1 MNNINKNINNSIKL
15 KNDVIIKGENILND
29 NMQDTYIFIKNKTS
43 YLSDV
48 IRNTIFSIQYNKKNN
63 LFSNS
68 DLNNC
73 ILTLTEL
80 YKNID
85 EIDKRIEKCENCDL
99 LIDNLQDIMEKLSLI
114 ICSFGT
120 YNFIDL
126 LNISYGSYYKDNKIS
141 NFILRDKIELI
152 YKYIHPTG
160 YKVIPWKKNINYS
173 SLLSHNVLCSD
184 KITDEINV
192 IENSN
197 QFECF
202 DSDILNSKSFF
213 QKINGIRIVIQNEK
227 KQKTFI
233 IHGIIDD
240 IVLECFSNKYI
251 DYRKYE
257 IFEYISKKY
266 SVNEYLLNRII
277 ECLTLKDILIYS
289 NEDIYK
295 KYNSIISEVNIVKQ
309 NKINVTIKLFLDMDI
324 YSQRSMLIN
333 LFLYNI
339 DDEIQYISYL
349 LYDLITSNKN
359 SNNDSPEQIL
369 IYDSLPWKIKMYF
382 KDIMKFT
389 IKYTQDMIN
398 KYDMN
403 RVSFEQQIYLMKVPE
418 YIKEKAMIKLK
429 EIKGKSDDSSI
440 KAKQYLDALLK
451 IPFGIFREEPILKT
465 IKENNNLFIEIMNTI
480 TIHSNKNS
488 IIDNIP
494 KKPKYS
500 TIEIMKYI
508 YNIENAYQSIIMDD
522 IKYMIKE
529 QTSKQYGEIFK
540 YIQNFY
546 KENNNENVLTLP
558 KSKESR
564 LSLVIDYVN
573 KYKNQ
578 INQIYNLLKT
588 NDHRNNISYTSIL
601 NQVIKLKTKNI
612 NVEKS
617 LHNVNDTLDASI
629 YGHDHA
635 KNQILKIIAQWMNGE
650 QSGYCFGFEGSP
662 GVGKTSLAK
671 KGLAN
676 CLTDDS
682 GTPRP
687 FSFIALGGS
696 SNGSTLEGHSY
707 TYVNSTWGR
716 IADILMETKCM
727 NPIIYIDELDKVS
740 KTEHGKEIIGILTH
754 LIDTTQNDSF
764 QDKYFSGINLDLSKV
779 LFIFS
784 YNDPEQIDR
793 ILLDRIHRIRFDN
806 LTIDDKK
813 IIVTKYILPEI
824 NEKMGFHETVLLKE
838 DIIEYIIE
846 TYTMEPGVRKLKE
859 VLFDL
864 YGEINIELLKCNNY
878 DAIEFPLNVTIEDLD
893 NKYLKKYYKIEDTKI
908 HNENKVG
915 IINGLWA
922 NSLGK
927 GGIIPIETIFFPT
940 TNFLELKLTGLQGD
954 VMKESMNVAKSLAW
968 SLTPNSQKT
977 FLLKIFN
984 DTKCQGLHIHCPQ
997 GAVSKDGPS
1006 AGTAITIAI
1015 YSLFNSVKIK
1025 NKIAITGEINLQ
1037 GQITAIGGVESKI
1050 LGGIR
1055 AGVTHFLYPKANN
1068 REFKEFMEKFSSK
1081 EILANIEFTEISTIQ
1096 ETMKYVFE

>member
-1 MNNINKNINNSIKL
+1 MNKIKDINNSIKL
-15 KNDVIIKGENILND
+15 KNEVIDKNEILYSESNKD
-29 NMQDTYIFIKNKTS
+29 IYLFIKNKTI
-43 YLSDV
+43 YLKEV
-48 IRNTIFSIQYNKKNN
+48 IRNTVYSMQCNKKNQ

-73 ILTLTEL
+73 IFTLTEL

-85 EIDKRIEKCENCDL
+85 EIHITTEKLENKDILLDK
-99 LIDNLQDIMEKLSLI
+99 LQDVMEKLSI
-114 ICSFGT
+114 ILCGFGT
-120 YNFIDL
+120 HNFTDL
-126 LNISYGSYYKDNKIS
+126 LNISLGSHYKDIRLFNELI
-141 NFILRDKIELI
+141 NEKIELV

-160 YKVIPWKKNINYS
+160 YKTLQWKKNIQYDN
-173 SLLSHNVLCSD
+173 LLYHNELCSD
-184 KITDEINV
+184 KITDEINI
-192 IENSN
+192 IENSYN
-197 QFECF
+197 FECF
-202 DSDILNSKSFF
+202 DIDISNTKTFF
-213 QKINGIRIVIQNEK
+213 QKTNGIRVIIHNEK
-227 KQKTFI
+227 KQKTYI
-233 IHGIIDD
+233 ISGIVDD
-240 IVLECFSNKYI
+240 IVLDCFSNKYI
-251 DYRKYE
+251 DYRKKE
-257 IFEYISKKY
+257 IFEYISNKY
-266 SVNEYLLNRII
+266 SVMEDLLIRMIDCI
-277 ECLTLKDILIYS
+277 TLKEILIYS
-289 NEDIYK
+289 SEDMYK
-295 KYNSIISEVNIVKQ
+295 KYNSILSEVNIVKQ
-309 NKINVTIKLFLDMDI
+309 NKINITIKLFLDMDI
-324 YSQRSMLIN
+324 YSQRSMLIH
-333 LFLYNI
+333 LFLYNK

-349 LYDLITSNKN
+349 LYDLITANKN
-359 SNNDSPEQIL
+359 SVNDSPEQLL

-403 RVSFEQQIYLMKVPE
+403 RISYEQQIYLMKVPE
-418 YIKEKAMIKLK
+418 YIKEKAIVKLK
-429 EIKGKSDDSSI
+429 EIKGKTDDSSI

-451 IPFGIFREEPILKT
+451 IPFGIFREEPILKF
-465 IKENNNLFIEIMNTI
+465 IKENNNQFIEII
-480 TIHSNKNS
+480 HTIHNFNDNL
-488 IIDNIP
+488 ITNIP

-500 TIEIMKYI
+500 TVEIMKYLST
-508 YNIENAYQSIIMDD
+508 IENTFRKRMIDD
-522 IKYMIKE
+522 IHFIIKGQTTKKYSECI
-529 QTSKQYGEIFK
+529 K
-540 YIQNFY
+540 YIQNNHKDQDIFT
-546 KENNNENVLTLP
+546 NIIIP

-564 LSLVIDYVN
+564 VALVNNYIDKN
-573 KYKNQ
+573 KNEL
-578 INQIYNLLKT
+578 INIYNLLKNSENRDKQPYT
-588 NDHRNNISYTSIL
+588 NML
-601 NQVIKLKTKNI
+601 NKTVKLKNKTFS
-612 NVEKS
+612 VEKS
-617 LHNVNDTLDASI
+617 LHDINDTLDSSI
-629 YGHDHA
+629 FGHEHA
-635 KNQILKIIAQWMNGE
+635 KNQILKIFAQWMNGE

-671 KGLAN
+671 KGLSN
-676 CLTDDS
+676 CLIDDS
-682 GTPRP
+682 GSPRP

-716 IADILMETKCM
+716 IVDILMETKCM

-740 KTEHGKEIIGILTH
+740 KTDHGKEIIGILTH

-813 IIVTKYILPEI
+813 TIVSKYILPEI
-824 NEKMGFHETVLLKE
+824 NEKMGFFDTVVLSE
-838 DIIEYIIE
+838 DTIEYIIE

-864 YGEINIELLKCNNY
+864 YGEINIELLKCNDY
-878 DAIEFPLNVTIEDLD
+878 EKIEIPIVITIDNLD
-893 NKYLKKYYKIEDTKI
+893 NKYLKKYYKIEETKI
-908 HNENKVG
+908 HTENKVG

-922 NSLGK
+922 NTLGK

-1015 YSLFNSVKIK
+1015 YSLFNSLKIK
-1025 NKIAITGEINLQ
+1025 KNIAITGEINLQ
-1037 GQITAIGGVESKI
+1037 GQVTAIGGLESKI

-1055 AGVTHFLYPKANN
+1055 AGVKQFLYPKENN
-1068 REFKEFMEKFSSK
+1068 REFKEFMEKFESK
-1081 EILANIEFTEISTIQ
+1081 EILTEIEFIKISNIQ
-1096 ETMKYVFE
+1096 EAMKYVFE

>member
-1 MNNINKNINNSIKL
+1 MQNMNISNEIIVKKNILYNEPPNEIY
-15 KNDVIIKGENILND
+15 N
-29 NMQDTYIFIKNKTS
+29 FIKNKS
-43 YLSDV
+43 NYLTEV
-48 IRNTIFSIQYNKKNN
+48 IRNTIFSIQYNKKNA
-63 LFSNS
+63 LFGNS
-68 DLNNC
+68 ELNNC
-73 ILTLTEL
+73 IFTLTEL
-80 YKNID
+80 YKNII
-85 EIDKRIEKCENCDL
+85 EMNDKMNEKMNGDSL
-99 LIDNLQDIMEKLSLI
+99 LDKLQDTMEKLSLI
-114 ICSFGT
+114 LCSFGT
-120 YNFIDL
+120 YHFTDL
-126 LNISYGSYYKDNKIS
+126 LNISYGSHYKDLKIT
-141 NFILRDKIELI
+141 NELLKDKIDII

-160 YKVIPWKKNINYS
+160 YKLNTWKKNIQYNT
-173 SLLSHNVLCSD
+173 LLYHNELCSN
-184 KITDEINV
+184 KINDEMNI
-192 IENSN
+192 IENAPN
-197 QFECF
+197 FECF
-202 DSDILNSKSFF
+202 DVDIPNTKSFM
-213 QKINGIRIVIQNEK
+213 QKTNGIRVVIHNEK
-227 KQKTFI
+227 TQKTYVI
-233 IHGIIDD
+233 SGMVDD
-240 IVLECFSNKYI
+240 IVLDCFSNKYI
-251 DYRKYE
+251 DYRKKD

-266 SVNEYLLNRII
+266 TIIPDLLVRLID
-277 ECLTLKDILIYS
+277 CLTLKDILLYS

-295 KYNSIISEVNIVKQ
+295 KYNSILSEIHVIKQ
-309 NKINVTIKLFLDMDI
+309 NKINITIKLFLDMDI
-324 YSQRSMLIN
+324 YSQRSMLIH
-333 LFLYNI
+333 LFLYNK

-349 LYDLITSNKN
+349 LYDLITSNKQ
-359 SNNDSPEQIL
+359 SVCDSPEQLI

-418 YIKEKAMIKLK
+418 YIKEKAMVKLK
-429 EIKGKSDDSSI
+429 EIKGKTDDSSN

-451 IPFGIFREEPILKT
+451 IPFGIFREEPILKVIKQNNNKFIELFTATTHDNTT
-465 IKENNNLFIEIMNTI
+465 IK
-480 TIHSNKNS
+480 
-488 IIDNIP
+488 IP

-500 TIEIMKYI
+500 TVEIMKYTHS
-508 YNIENAYQSIIMDD
+508 IENTIHNKLLNEINV
-522 IKYMIKE
+522 MIRE
-529 QTSKQYGEIFK
+529 QNSKQFIEVYK
-540 YIQNFY
+540 YIQKYY
-546 KENNNENVLTLP
+546 KSHNVTCEIILKT
-558 KSKESR
+558 KDSR
-564 LSLVIDYVN
+564 ISYVGAFID
-573 KYKNQ
+573 KYNSQ
-578 INQIYNLLKT
+578 INDVYNLLKL
-588 NDHRNNISYTSIL
+588 NDTRKSMSYTNIH
-601 NQVIKLKTKNI
+601 QQIDKLKQKTSS
-612 NVEKS
+612 VEKY
-617 LHNVNDTLDASI
+617 LHKIGDTLDASI
-629 YGHDHA
+629 YGHEHA
-635 KNQILKIIAQWMNGE
+635 KNQILKIVAQWMNGE

-682 GTPRP
+682 GIPRP

-716 IADILMETKCM
+716 IVDILMETKCM

-754 LIDTTQNDSF
+754 LIDATQNDSF

-813 IIVTKYILPEI
+813 TIVAKYILPEI
-824 NEKMGFHETVLLKE
+824 NEKMGFCDTVILSDEL
-838 DIIEYIIE
+838 IEYIIE

-864 YGEINIELLKCNNY
+864 YGEINIEMLKCNDYEN
-878 DAIEFPLNVTIEDLD
+878 IEIPFVITIEDLD
-893 NKYLKKYYKIEDTKI
+893 NKYLKKYYKIEETKI
-908 HNENKVG
+908 HDENKVG

-927 GGIIPIETIFFPT
+927 GGIIPIESIFFPT
-940 TNFLELKLTGLQGD
+940 THFLDLKLTGLQGD

-977 FLLKIFN
+977 LLLKIFN

-1015 YSLFNSVKIK
+1015 YSLFNSKKIK
-1025 NKIAITGEINLQ
+1025 NNIAITGEINLQ
-1037 GQITAIGGVESKI
+1037 GQITAIGGLESKI

-1055 AGVTHFLYPKANN
+1055 AGVDTFLYPKANN

-1081 EILANIEFTEISTIQ
+1081 EIVANIRFIEISTIQ

>member
-1 MNNINKNINNSIKL
+1 MQNMNISNEIIVKKNILYNEPPNEIY
-15 KNDVIIKGENILND
+15 N
-29 NMQDTYIFIKNKTS
+29 FIKNKS
-43 YLSDV
+43 NYLTEV
-48 IRNTIFSIQYNKKNN
+48 IRNTIFSIQYNKKNA
-63 LFSNS
+63 LFGNS
-68 DLNNC
+68 ELNNC
-73 ILTLTEL
+73 IFTLTEL
-80 YKNID
+80 YKNII
-85 EIDKRIEKCENCDL
+85 EMNDKMNEKMNGDSL
-99 LIDNLQDIMEKLSLI
+99 LDKLQDTMEKLSLI
-114 ICSFGT
+114 LCSFGT
-120 YNFIDL
+120 YHFTDL
-126 LNISYGSYYKDNKIS
+126 LNISYGSHYKDLKIT
-141 NFILRDKIELI
+141 NELLKDKIDII

-160 YKVIPWKKNINYS
+160 YKLNTWKKNIQYNT
-173 SLLSHNVLCSD
+173 LLYHNELCSN
-184 KITDEINV
+184 KINDEMNI
-192 IENSN
+192 IENAPN
-197 QFECF
+197 FECF
-202 DSDILNSKSFF
+202 DVDIPNTKSFM
-213 QKINGIRIVIQNEK
+213 QKTNGIRVVIHNEK
-227 KQKTFI
+227 TQKTYVI
-233 IHGIIDD
+233 SGMIDD
-240 IVLECFSNKYI
+240 IVLDCFSNKYI
-251 DYRKYE
+251 DYRKKD

-266 SVNEYLLNRII
+266 TIIPDLLVRLID
-277 ECLTLKDILIYS
+277 CLTLKDILLYS

-295 KYNSIISEVNIVKQ
+295 KYNSILSEIHVIKQ
-309 NKINVTIKLFLDMDI
+309 NKINITIKLFLDMDI
-324 YSQRSMLIN
+324 YSQRSMLIH
-333 LFLYNI
+333 LFLYNK

-349 LYDLITSNKN
+349 LYDLITSNKQ
-359 SNNDSPEQIL
+359 SVCDSPEQLI

-418 YIKEKAMIKLK
+418 YIKEKAMVKLK
-429 EIKGKSDDSSI
+429 EIKGKTDDSSN

-451 IPFGIFREEPILKT
+451 IPFGIFREEPILKV
-465 IKENNNLFIEIMNTI
+465 IKENNNKFIELFAATTHDNTTI
-480 TIHSNKNS
+480 T
-488 IIDNIP
+488 IP

-500 TIEIMKYI
+500 TVEIMKYTHS
-508 YNIENAYQSIIMDD
+508 IENTIHNKLLNEINV
-522 IKYMIKE
+522 MIRE
-529 QTSKQYGEIFK
+529 QNSKQFIEVYK
-540 YIQNFY
+540 YIQKYY
-546 KENNNENVLTLP
+546 KSHNVTCEIILKT
-558 KSKESR
+558 KDSR
-564 LSLVIDYVN
+564 ISYVGAFID
-573 KYKNQ
+573 KYNSQ
-578 INQIYNLLKT
+578 INDVYNLLKL
-588 NDHRNNISYTSIL
+588 NDTRKSMSYTNIH
-601 NQVIKLKTKNI
+601 QQIDKLKQKTSS
-612 NVEKS
+612 VEKY
-617 LHNVNDTLDASI
+617 LHKIGDTLDASI
-629 YGHDHA
+629 YGHEHA
-635 KNQILKIIAQWMNGE
+635 KNQILKIVAQWMNGE

-682 GTPRP
+682 GIPRP

-716 IADILMETKCM
+716 IVDILMETKCM

-754 LIDTTQNDSF
+754 LIDATQNDSF

-813 IIVTKYILPEI
+813 TIVAKYILPEI
-824 NEKMGFHETVLLKE
+824 NEKMGFCDTVILSDEL
-838 DIIEYIIE
+838 IEYIIE

-864 YGEINIELLKCNNY
+864 YGEINIEMLKCNDYEN
-878 DAIEFPLNVTIEDLD
+878 IEIPFVITIEDLD
-893 NKYLKKYYKIEDTKI
+893 NKYLKKYYKIEETKI
-908 HNENKVG
+908 HDENKVG

-927 GGIIPIETIFFPT
+927 GGIIPIESIFFPT
-940 TNFLELKLTGLQGD
+940 THFLDLKLTGLQGD

-977 FLLKIFN
+977 LLLKIFN

-1015 YSLFNSVKIK
+1015 YSLFNSKKIK
-1025 NKIAITGEINLQ
+1025 NNIAITGEINLQ
-1037 GQITAIGGVESKI
+1037 GQITAIGGLESKI

-1055 AGVTHFLYPKANN
+1055 AGVNTFLYPKANN

-1081 EILANIEFTEISTIQ
+1081 EIVANIRFIEISTIQ